1 MIMPYLRDM
10 INDNKATKNQSKVWK
25 IQIFMHVNFISSKD
39 TGENRTTYVWSDN
52 ENIMWGNETSDI
64 IEEIFKSFLDNHQK
78 EGQIMR
84 GGSDFI
90 FESIDL
96 LYSSLNETRL
106 KRGKSYVKY
115 TE

>member
-52 ENIMWGNETSDI
+52 KKLCGVMEHLILL
-64 IEEIFKSFLDNHQK
+64 KKFLNP
-78 EGQIMR
+78 
-84 GGSDFI
+84 F
-90 FESIDL
+90 
-96 LYSSLNETRL
+96 
-106 KRGKSYVKY
+106 
-115 TE
+115 